1 KAFAIPVYICYV
13 VLNYLTSFITWISK
27 IISRVFFKINNGELQ
42 YAFSK
47 VELGDYISEQMDAV
61 DQDQELD
68 SEIQLFQNALEFSEV
83 KAREVMVPR
92 TEITAVEL
100 HESPKGLSKLFTS
113 TGYSKILVYKD
124 TIDDIVG
131 YVHSFDLFKKPKGI
145 KNIMMPVEFVPE
157 TMLISDVLEVLTK
170 KHKSIAVVLDE
181 YGGTSGIM
189 TVEDIVEQLFGEM
202 EDEHDTVELLEEKI
216 SEGEYRLSARLEVD
230 YINETN
236 KLGLPES
243 EHYGSLGGMIVS
255 QLEEIPEKGA
265 VVEFDGFQYTIVEVS
280 TTKIE
285 IIHLK
290 VLDQQ

>member
-1 KAFAIPVYICYV
+1 
-13 VLNYLTSFITWISK
+13 
-27 IISRVFFKINNGELQ
+27 VFFKINNGELQ

-47 VELGDYISEQMDAV
+47 IELGDYISEQMDAV
-61 DQDQELD
+61 EQDQEID

-100 HESPKGLSKLFTS
+100 NESPKSLSGLFTNS
-113 TGYSKILVYKD
+113 GYSKILVYKE

-131 YVHSFDLFKKPKGI
+131 YVHSFDLFKKPKLI
-145 KNIMMPVEFVPE
+145 KSIMMPVEFVPE

-189 TVEDIVEQLFGEM
+189 TVEDIVEELFGEI
-202 EDEHDTVELLEEKI
+202 EDEHDTVELLEEKL
-216 SEGEYRLSARLEVD
+216 SDHEYRFSARLEVD
-230 YINETN
+230 YVNEIY
-236 KLGLPES
+236 KLGLPDS
-243 EHYGSLGGMIVS
+243 EHYETLGGMIVS

-265 VVEFDGFQYTIVEVS
+265 VVQFDGFEYTIVEVS

-290 VLDQQ
+290 VLDQ